1 MVWYGR
7 AQTNQPARSLGE
19 SDDLKNQ
26 EDGKNSLKGERK
38 SVLERGRVGGR
49 AKVCP
54 VGWTENRNTLC
65 QLKEAAM
72 DI

>member
-26 EDGKNSLKGERK
+26 EDGKNGLKGERK
-38 SVLERGRVGGR
+38 SVLE
-49 AKVCP
+49 
-54 VGWTENRNTLC
+54 
-65 QLKEAAM
+65 
-72 DI
+72 